1 MIHVKVTKPKKKNRA
16 KRIVTGLEVQLGQ
29 IGKRIVKTTRRNVNN
44 RLLGRRSGRLW
55 ASFEHET
62 FSLSD
67 GAAVLIGSEVIYA
80 RIHNDGGMTGRNHAA
95 RMKKT
100 SYFTKAIVKNK
111 KFIRKQLSGYIGK
124 IIR

>member
-1 MIHVKVTKPKKKNRA
+1 MIVVKVTKPKKTGRA
-16 KRIVTGLEVQLGQ
+16 KRLVTGLEIQMGQ
-29 IGKRIVKTTRRNVNN
+29 IGKRIVKTTRRNINN

-55 ASFEHET
+55 ASFKFKT
-62 FSLSD
+62 RRIGNVASVLS
-67 GAAVLIGSEVIYA
+67 GSDVVYA

-111 KFIRKQLSGYIGK
+111 KFIRKQLSGYIGR